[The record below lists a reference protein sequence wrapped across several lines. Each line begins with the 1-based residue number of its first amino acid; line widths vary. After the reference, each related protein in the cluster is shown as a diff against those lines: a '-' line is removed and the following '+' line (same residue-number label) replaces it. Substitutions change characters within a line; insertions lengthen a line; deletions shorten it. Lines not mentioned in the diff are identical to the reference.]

1 MMIENLPHEKNQSI
15 YFLMGLNEIQGGKY
29 VERKR
34 VELFNKD
41 VLTQNSL
48 DAIFAKAKLLIPDWI
63 FDLNSSS
70 VKFGS
75 SFIWHEFGPGSHH
88 IVSNELLTDWAKP
101 GWGRSAANLVQSC
114 EIPSVCVGGRGLRGS
129 KWYYFGSS
137 INLEHWGGESTAS
150 YPAHYTRIRF

>member
-34 VELFNKD
+34 VELFKD

-75 SFIWHEFGPGSHH
+75 SFIWQESGPGSHH
-88 IVSNELLTDWAKP
+88 IASNELLADWARLGAGQLQIWSSLAKFPASVLVGEGSGGQNGIILGQALTWSIEVVRALPLIPLITP
-101 GWGRSAANLVQSC
+101 G
-114 EIPSVCVGGRGLRGS
+114 
-129 KWYYFGSS
+129 
-137 INLEHWGGESTAS
+137 
-150 YPAHYTRIRF
+150 